1 MMYSK
6 LKLYGKIAG
15 LSSIKPRIP
24 FLSQKHGMSDKYLF
38 SILTPYGKI
47 KPTINAIYRGD
58 RMKKINGILCLLLSM
73 VLLSACSFFEKDVLH
88 LGVNAV
94 ITEINTENQT
104 ITVKDAD
111 QNEVIGEN
119 CVIACS
125 DIPLFYCHYDTHEI
139 KDISLEDLQ
148 VDDSVIL
155 GIYNSEL
162 EAYKNKTG
170 DNILHI
176 EQLQLGTQRLG

>member
-1 MMYSK
+1 
-6 LKLYGKIAG
+6 
-15 LSSIKPRIP
+15 
-24 FLSQKHGMSDKYLF
+24 
-38 SILTPYGKI
+38 
-47 KPTINAIYRGD
+47 
-58 RMKKINGILCLLLSM
+58 MKSL
-73 VLLSACSFFEKDVLH
+73 
-88 LGVNAV
+88 
-94 ITEINTENQT
+94 
-104 ITVKDAD
+104 VKTA
-111 QNEVIGEN
+111 
-119 CVIACS
+119 IACS

>member
-58 RMKKINGILCLLLSM
+58 RMKKINGILCLLLSKM
-73 VLLSACSFFEKDVLH
+73 KSLVKTASLPVPTFPCFTATMTPTKSKIFPWRTCRWMTASF
-88 LGVNAV
+88 
-94 ITEINTENQT
+94 
-104 ITVKDAD
+104 
-111 QNEVIGEN
+111 
-119 CVIACS
+119 
-125 DIPLFYCHYDTHEI
+125 
-139 KDISLEDLQ
+139 
-148 VDDSVIL
+148 
-155 GIYNSEL
+155 
-162 EAYKNKTG
+162 
-170 DNILHI
+170 
-176 EQLQLGTQRLG
+176 

>member
-24 FLSQKHGMSDKYLF
+24 LLSQKHGMSDKYLF

-111 QNEVIGEN
+111 QNEVLGET
-119 CVIACS
+119 A
-125 DIPLFYCHYDTHEI
+125 
-139 KDISLEDLQ
+139 SLTVQTFLYFTATMTPTK
-148 VDDSVIL
+148 SKIFPWRTCRWMTA
-155 GIYNSEL
+155 SF
-162 EAYKNKTG
+162 
-170 DNILHI
+170 
-176 EQLQLGTQRLG
+176 

>member
-1 MMYSK
+1 
-6 LKLYGKIAG
+6 
-15 LSSIKPRIP
+15 
-24 FLSQKHGMSDKYLF
+24 
-38 SILTPYGKI
+38 
-47 KPTINAIYRGD
+47 
-58 RMKKINGILCLLLSM
+58 M

-111 QNEVIGEN
+111 QNEVLGEN